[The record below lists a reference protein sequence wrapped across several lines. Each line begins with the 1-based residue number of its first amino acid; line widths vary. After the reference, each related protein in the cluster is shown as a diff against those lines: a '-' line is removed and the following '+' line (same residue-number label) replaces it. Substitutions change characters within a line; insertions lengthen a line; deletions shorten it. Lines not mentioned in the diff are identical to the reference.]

1 MIHYQQLQQLQVNIS
16 LNNPFIIE
24 RDTYEQFIEVDAT
37 ATQIQSVDDPSP

>member
-37 ATQIQSVDDPSP
+37 LKYRAWMTLHHN